1 MQRRSARLPQHP
13 PKSLAEDDFVPE
25 EEPIEDGTDEG
36 DQNEV
41 AVAKPKR
48 KKRKTDT
55 GTAEGQPQPKKPRGK
70 RGLLQKVVEMPLDLL
85 FEVSVSLCSSTSF
98 STVGVAAP

>member
-1 MQRRSARLPQHP
+1 M
-13 PKSLAEDDFVPE
+13 
-25 EEPIEDGTDEG
+25 DEG
-36 DQNEV
+36 DLNEV

-55 GTAEGQPQPKKPRGK
+55 GTAEGQPKPKKPRGK